1 MISKT
6 DRVNL
11 KGGRIE
17 PSMWVDEAIWG
28 HRMYDEQTPWLIY
41 LEFLNVF
48 VYEDSSDR
56 AFEEPKGFNTLE
68 YAPERRLHLRNILF
82 NYPIAKLEKIT
93 RDNNRDNE
101 RWRIWQE
108 EMEDIQQGLNSPKFD
123 YLQEHFETFED
134 FVEVIKVIHSTCLEI
149 SSNKRWTSKFV
160 FPYCKE
166 ALFEDLDKNAKTND
180 RRFFG
185 RTGELLYLMFCR
197 SSNKNRLRELLKE
210 KLLKQETIWSTIVK
224 CLQPDSQDTPQKK
237 SAGFLPYKTHDTFDK
252 LANDWISILNLKMPG
267 YDLIPHLVRLAG
279 LHMMLYQQQLAREE
293 IGSRW
298 PSYIISEIVA
308 PRKTLVRELSIESYQ
323 ENNTLSLKAVIHFID
338 QIRVSSEWQEALSSN
353 APYQNAKD
361 LLTRTVKWPRRDSDY
376 TGVLEPEDLLD
387 FLMQN
392 VKKRH
397 QQHVGNIHRVYGREV
412 GLISKRGTNRLR
424 YAPTDEL
431 LKTLIL
437 TNVNKRLELSLFL
450 NELFQ
455 KYGIVISDKEA
466 ERMLSVD
473 KEDLDKK
480 AFQANT
486 ERLEQRLS
494 SIGLL
499 RRLSDGCA
507 YILNPYSEN
516 END

>member
-1 MISKT
+1 MISKA
-6 DRVNL
+6 DRIHPKREKV
-11 KGGRIE
+11 E
-17 PSMWVDEAIWG
+17 PSMWIDEAIWG

-48 VYEDSSDR
+48 VYEDSFSR
-56 AFEEPKGFNTLE
+56 AFEEPEGFNTLA
-68 YAPERRLHLRNILF
+68 YAPERRLYLRNILF

-108 EMEDIQQGLNSPKFD
+108 ELQDVQQGLINPKFD
-123 YLQEHFETFED
+123 YLQEHFDTFED

-166 ALFEDLDKNAKTND
+166 ALFEDLDKKAKTND

-197 SSNKNRLRELLKE
+197 SSKKNRLSELLKE

-224 CLQPDSQDTPQKK
+224 CLQPDSKDAPQRK
-237 SAGFLPYKTHDTFDK
+237 SAGFLPYKTHECFDK
-252 LANDWISILNLKMPG
+252 LTNDWISILKLKMPG

-293 IGSRW
+293 IGAKW

-323 ENNTLSLKAVIHFID
+323 ENNTISLKAVNCFVN
-338 QIRVSSEWQEALSSN
+338 QIKDSSEWQDILKSS
-353 APYQNAKD
+353 APYDKAHNLLKAK
-361 LLTRTVKWPRRDSDY
+361 VKWPMGESDY
-376 TGVLEPEDLLD
+376 EGVHEPESLLES
-387 FLMQN
+387 LRQS
-392 VKKRH
+392 VQKRH
-397 QQHVGNIHRVYGREV
+397 KQHVGNVHRVYGREI

-437 TNVNKRLELSLFL
+437 TNVNQRLELSQFL
-450 NELFQ
+450 DRLFQ
-455 KYGIVISDKEA
+455 KYAIVISDKEA
-466 ERMLSVD
+466 ERMLSFD

-480 AFQANT
+480 AFLANT

-507 YILNPYSEN
+507 YILNSYSEKD
-516 END
+516 ND